1 MKGVILE
8 TEILINI
15 TTYCIVRD
23 VISKVC
29 HGRFIDGGEPEGPH
43 PNGDQVVQPGADP
56 CQVSSAI
63 IIGVLEGSGVDLI
76 HYGALPPLQVKIKNQ
91 YFSLISTVLHLYVL
105 LAL

>member
-8 TEILINI
+8 TETLINI

-63 IIGVLEGSGVDLI
+63 IIGVLEGSGVDLV
-76 HYGALPPLQVKIKNQ
+76 HYGVLPPLQVKNQ
-91 YFSLISTVLHLYVL
+91 YFILISTVLHLYVL